1 MAQQSFYVDINLQK
15 NELLRAKLQPVSTT
29 EREALASTLNSNDKG
44 LIVYDKDV
52 TFFYGWNGN
61 EFKRVGLSDT
71 ELEMLYESFD
81 RSVMDI
87 AVTSNATDKTITL
100 TYRDGSTI
108 QDTFQYAYIHDQSI
122 PATIWA
128 VNHNLGKYPSVTI
141 TDTAGSEIIGEAEYL
156 NANTLLL
163 YFSAAFSGK
172 AFLN

>member
-15 NELLRAKLQPVSTT
+15 NELLRAKLQPVSTV
-29 EREALASTLNSNDKG
+29 ERDALASTLNSADKG
-44 LIVYDKDV
+44 LIVYDKDL

-87 AVTSNATDKTITL
+87 AVSSSTTDKTITL

-122 PATIWA
+122 PSDTWL
-128 VNHNLGKYPSVTI
+128 VNHNLGKFPSVTI
-141 TDTAGSEIIGEAEYL
+141 TDTAGTEIIGEVEYVNSNSL
-156 NANTLLL
+156 ILR
-163 YFSAAFSGK
+163 FSAAFSGK